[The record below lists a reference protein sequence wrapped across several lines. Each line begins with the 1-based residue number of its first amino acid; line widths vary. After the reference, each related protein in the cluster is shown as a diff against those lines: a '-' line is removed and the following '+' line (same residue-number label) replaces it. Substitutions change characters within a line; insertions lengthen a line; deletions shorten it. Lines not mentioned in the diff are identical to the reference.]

1 MIVDGERI
9 KSLLASAQ
17 SEVLLCAPFI
27 KARVLETVL
36 DVVSSDVFV
45 RVVTRWR
52 PAEVASGVSDLEV
65 FDVTAARPK
74 TALRLLDE
82 LHGKLYLA
90 DNVGLVG
97 SANLTA
103 AALGWGKR
111 NNVELL
117 IPIERTDTNVA
128 GFLRRLDGAV
138 EATFSTKSMVEEAV
152 AKLPKV
158 TLDEAQDLLDET
170 AEDWVRVWLPS
181 CAAPHRLFTMYAN
194 ADTTEV
200 VEGTRKDGLRDL
212 RDLQLPRGLD
222 QQRFSRW
229 VAETLESMPAF
240 QRVLE
245 RIPEGIRDVD
255 GRSLITEMRPDL
267 EPNDAG
273 YQWRIVREWIEA
285 FFSDDFEVAPE
296 SFVTRLKPR

>member
-1 MIVDGERI
+1 
-9 KSLLASAQ
+9 
-17 SEVLLCAPFI
+17 
-27 KARVLETVL
+27 
-36 DVVSSDVFV
+36 
-45 RVVTRWR
+45 
-52 PAEVASGVSDLEV
+52 
-65 FDVTAARPK
+65 
-74 TALRLLDE
+74 
-82 LHGKLYLA
+82 
-90 DNVGLVG
+90 
-97 SANLTA
+97 
-103 AALGWGKR
+103 
-111 NNVELL
+111 
-117 IPIERTDTNVA
+117 
-128 GFLRRLDGAV
+128 
-138 EATFSTKSMVEEAV
+138 
-152 AKLPKV
+152 
-158 TLDEAQDLLDET
+158 
-170 AEDWVRVWLPS
+170 
-181 CAAPHRLFTMYAN
+181 MYAN

-267 EPNDAG
+267 EPDDAG